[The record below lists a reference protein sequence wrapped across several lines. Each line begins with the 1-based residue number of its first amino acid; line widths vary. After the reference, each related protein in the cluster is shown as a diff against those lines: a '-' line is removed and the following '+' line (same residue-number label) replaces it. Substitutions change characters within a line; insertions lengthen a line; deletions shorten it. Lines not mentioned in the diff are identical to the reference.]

1 MYFYYPVFQIRLLI
15 QRVVGSVVGLLVD
28 RCFMNLIKFPGKE
41 MFGVVISPVHFGR
54 CLFCYSSFNFFEID
68 NKEKTSWIAR
78 RSHPNL

>member
-1 MYFYYPVFQIRLLI
+1 
-15 QRVVGSVVGLLVD
+15 
-28 RCFMNLIKFPGKE
+28 MNLIKFPGKE

-54 CLFCYSSFNFFEID
+54 CLFCYSNFNFFEID